1 MEHGEMT
8 REEIWD
14 KFTDLPEDTMADIA
28 ERATAGLFVF
38 RARNFNDEIQTVREL
53 NAIDDLTL
61 AMMIEDATNRGTFHI
76 DEQSLRNWCLLDT
89 DTEEIRTNN
98 DLMELLSE
106 YEDDIVDG
114 IEEDEDLMDEIKGE
128 CLILL
133 RLNRPKY

>member
-1 MEHGEMT
+1 MENGEMT

-14 KFTDLPEDTMADIA
+14 KFTDLPEDTMADMA

-38 RARNFNDEIQTVREL
+38 RARNFNDEIQKAREL

-61 AMMIEDATNRGTFHI
+61 AMMIEDATDRGTFHI

-89 DTEEIRTNN
+89 DTEEIRTNS

-128 CLILL
+128 CQILL
-133 RLNRPKY
+133 RLNRSKY

>member
-1 MEHGEMT
+1 MT

-14 KFTDLPEDTMADIA
+14 KFTDLPEDTMADMA

-38 RARNFNDEIQTVREL
+38 RARNFNDKIQTAREL
-53 NAIDDLTL
+53 NTIDDLTL
-61 AMMIEDATNRGTFHI
+61 AIIIEDATNKGTFHI

-89 DTEEIRTNN
+89 DTEEIRTNS

-106 YEDDIVDG
+106 YEDEIVDG

-128 CLILL
+128 CQILL
-133 RLNRPKY
+133 RLNRSKY

>member
-1 MEHGEMT
+1 MEHEEMT

-14 KFTDLPEDTMADIA
+14 KFTDLPENTMADMA

-89 DTEEIRTNN
+89 DTEEIRTNS

-114 IEEDEDLMDEIKGE
+114 IEEDEDLMDKIEGE

>member
-1 MEHGEMT
+1 MENEEMT

-14 KFTDLPEDTMADIA
+14 KLTDLPEDTMADMA

-38 RARNFNDEIQTVREL
+38 RARNFNDEIQTAREL

-61 AMMIEDATNRGTFHI
+61 AIIIEDATNRETFHI
-76 DEQSLRNWCLLDT
+76 DEQSLRNWCLLNT
-89 DTEEIRTNN
+89 DTEEIRTNS

-106 YEDDIVDG
+106 YEDEIVDG

-128 CLILL
+128 CQIQL
-133 RLNRPKY
+133 RLNRTKY

>member
-1 MEHGEMT
+1 MENEEMT

-38 RARNFNDEIQTVREL
+38 RARNFNDEIQTAREL

-61 AMMIEDATNRGTFHI
+61 AIIIEDATNSGTFHI

-89 DTEEIRTNN
+89 DTEEIRTNS

-106 YEDDIVDG
+106 YEDEIVDG

-128 CLILL
+128 CLIRLK
-133 RLNRPKY
+133 LNRTKY

>member
-1 MEHGEMT
+1 MENGEMT

-14 KFTDLPEDTMADIA
+14 KFTDLPEDTMADMA

-38 RARNFNDEIQTVREL
+38 KARNFNDEIQTVREL

-76 DEQSLRNWCLLDT
+76 DEQSLQNWCLLDT
-89 DTEEIRTNN
+89 DTEEIRTNS

-114 IEEDEDLMDEIKGE
+114 IEEDEDLMDEIEGE

>member
-1 MEHGEMT
+1 MENEEMT

-14 KFTDLPEDTMADIA
+14 KFTDLPKDTMADMA
-28 ERATAGLFVF
+28 ERATTGLFVF
-38 RARNFNDEIQTVREL
+38 RARNFNDEIQTAREL

-61 AMMIEDATNRGTFHI
+61 AIIIEDATNRGTFHI

-89 DTEEIRTNN
+89 DTEEIRTNS

-106 YEDDIVDG
+106 YEDEIVDG

-128 CLILL
+128 CQILL
-133 RLNRPKY
+133 RLNRSKY

>member
-1 MEHGEMT
+1 MENEKMT

-14 KFTDLPEDTMADIA
+14 KFTDLPEDTMADMA

-38 RARNFNDEIQTVREL
+38 KARNFNDEIQTVREL

-76 DEQSLRNWCLLDT
+76 DEQSLQNWCLLDT
-89 DTEEIRTNN
+89 DTEKIRTNS

-114 IEEDEDLMDEIKGE
+114 IEEDEDLMDEIEGE

>member
-1 MEHGEMT
+1 MENEEIT

-14 KFTDLPEDTMADIA
+14 KFTDLPEDTMADMA

-38 RARNFNDEIQTVREL
+38 RARNFNDEIQTAREL
-53 NAIDDLTL
+53 NTIDDLTL
-61 AMMIEDATNRGTFHI
+61 AIIIEDATNRGTFHI

-89 DTEEIRTNN
+89 DTEEIRTNS

-106 YEDDIVDG
+106 YEDEIVDG

-128 CLILL
+128 CQILL
-133 RLNRPKY
+133 RLNRSKY

>member
-1 MEHGEMT
+1 MENGEMT

-14 KFTDLPEDTMADIA
+14 KFTDLPEDTMADMA

-38 RARNFNDEIQTVREL
+38 RARNFNDEIQTAREL

-61 AMMIEDATNRGTFHI
+61 AMMIEDATDRGTFHI

-89 DTEEIRTNN
+89 DTEEIRTNS

-114 IEEDEDLMDEIKGE
+114 IEEDEDLMDEIKRE

>member
-1 MEHGEMT
+1 MENGEMT
-8 REEIWD
+8 RGEIWD
-14 KFTDLPEDTMADIA
+14 KFTDLPEDTMADMA

-76 DEQSLRNWCLLDT
+76 DEQSLQNWCLLDT
-89 DTEEIRTNN
+89 DTEEIRTNS

-114 IEEDEDLMDEIKGE
+114 IEEDEDLMDEIEGE

-133 RLNRPKY
+133 RLNRQKY

>member
-1 MEHGEMT
+1 MENEEMT

-14 KFTDLPEDTMADIA
+14 KFTDLPEDTMADMA

-38 RARNFNDEIQTVREL
+38 RARNFNDEIQTAREL

-61 AMMIEDATNRGTFHI
+61 AIIIEDATNRGIFHI
-76 DEQSLRNWCLLDT
+76 NEQSLRNWCLLDT
-89 DTEEIRTNN
+89 DTEEIRTNS

-106 YEDDIVDG
+106 YEDEIVDG

-128 CLILL
+128 CQILL
-133 RLNRPKY
+133 RLNRSKY

>member
-1 MEHGEMT
+1 MENGEMT

-14 KFTDLPEDTMADIA
+14 KFTDLPEDTMADMA

-38 RARNFNDEIQTVREL
+38 RARNFNDEIQTAREL

-61 AMMIEDATNRGTFHI
+61 AMMIEDATDRGTFHI

-89 DTEEIRTNN
+89 DTEEIRTNS

-114 IEEDEDLMDEIKGE
+114 IEEDEDLMDEIEGE

-133 RLNRPKY
+133 RLNKPKY

>member
-1 MEHGEMT
+1 MENEEMT

-14 KFTDLPEDTMADIA
+14 KFTNLPEDTMADMA

-38 RARNFNDEIQTVREL
+38 RARNFNDEIQTAREL
-53 NAIDDLTL
+53 NTIDDLTL
-61 AMMIEDATNRGTFHI
+61 AIIIEDATNRGTFHI

-89 DTEEIRTNN
+89 DTEEIRTNS

-106 YEDDIVDG
+106 YEDEIVDG

-128 CLILL
+128 CQILL
-133 RLNRPKY
+133 RLNRSKY

>member
-1 MEHGEMT
+1 MENEEMT

-14 KFTDLPEDTMADIA
+14 KFTDLPEDTMADMA

-38 RARNFNDEIQTVREL
+38 RARNFNDEIQTAREL
-53 NAIDDLTL
+53 NTIDDLTL
-61 AMMIEDATNRGTFHI
+61 AIIIEDATNKGTFHI

-89 DTEEIRTNN
+89 DTEEIRTNS

-106 YEDDIVDG
+106 YEDEIVDG

-128 CLILL
+128 CQILL
-133 RLNRPKY
+133 RLNRSKY

>member
-1 MEHGEMT
+1 MENEEMT

-14 KFTDLPEDTMADIA
+14 KFTDLPEDTIADMA

-38 RARNFNDEIQTVREL
+38 RARNFNDEIQTAREL
-53 NAIDDLTL
+53 NTIDDLTL
-61 AMMIEDATNRGTFHI
+61 AIIIEDATNRGTFHI

-89 DTEEIRTNN
+89 DTEEIRTNS

-106 YEDDIVDG
+106 YEDEIVDG

-128 CLILL
+128 CQILL
-133 RLNRPKY
+133 RLNRSKY

>member
-1 MEHGEMT
+1 MENEEMT

-14 KFTDLPEDTMADIA
+14 KFTDLPEDTMADMA

-38 RARNFNDEIQTVREL
+38 RARNFNDEIQTAREL

-61 AMMIEDATNRGTFHI
+61 AIIIEDATNREIFHI
-76 DEQSLRNWCLLDT
+76 DEQSLQNWCLLDT
-89 DTEEIRTNN
+89 DTEEIRTNS

-114 IEEDEDLMDEIKGE
+114 IEEDEDLMDEIEGE

>member
-1 MEHGEMT
+1 MENGEMT

-14 KFTDLPEDTMADIA
+14 KFTDLPEDTMADMA

-38 RARNFNDEIQTVREL
+38 RARNFNDEIQTAREL

-61 AMMIEDATNRGTFHI
+61 AMMIEDATDRGTFHI

-89 DTEEIRTNN
+89 DTEEIRTNS

>member
-1 MEHGEMT
+1 MENGEMT

-14 KFTDLPEDTMADIA
+14 KFTDLPEDTIADMA

-38 RARNFNDEIQTVREL
+38 KARNFNDEIQTVREL

-89 DTEEIRTNN
+89 DTEEIRTNS

-106 YEDDIVDG
+106 YENDIVDG
-114 IEEDEDLMDEIKGE
+114 IEEDEDLMDEIEGK

>member
-1 MEHGEMT
+1 MENEEMA

-14 KFTDLPEDTMADIA
+14 KFTDLPEDTMADMA

-38 RARNFNDEIQTVREL
+38 RARNFNDEIQTAREL

-61 AMMIEDATNRGTFHI
+61 AIMIEDATNRGTFHI

-89 DTEEIRTNN
+89 DTEEIRINS

-106 YEDDIVDG
+106 YEDEIVDG
-114 IEEDEDLMDEIKGE
+114 IEENEDLMDEIKGE
-128 CLILL
+128 CQILL
-133 RLNRPKY
+133 RLNRSKY

>member
-1 MEHGEMT
+1 MENGEMT

-14 KFTDLPEDTMADIA
+14 KFTDLPENTMADMA

-89 DTEEIRTNN
+89 DTEEIRTNS

-114 IEEDEDLMDEIKGE
+114 IEEDEDLMDEIEGE

>member
-1 MEHGEMT
+1 MENGEMT

-14 KFTDLPEDTMADIA
+14 KVTDLPEDTMADMA

-89 DTEEIRTNN
+89 DTEEIRTNS

-114 IEEDEDLMDEIKGE
+114 IEEDEDLMDEIEGE
-128 CLILL
+128 CQIQL
-133 RLNRPKY
+133 RLNRTKY